1 MSGVGT
7 LRWEDQERI
16 KERSEEGGGGGSL
29 PNGKG

>member
-16 KERSEEGGGGGSL
+16 KERSEEGGGGSL